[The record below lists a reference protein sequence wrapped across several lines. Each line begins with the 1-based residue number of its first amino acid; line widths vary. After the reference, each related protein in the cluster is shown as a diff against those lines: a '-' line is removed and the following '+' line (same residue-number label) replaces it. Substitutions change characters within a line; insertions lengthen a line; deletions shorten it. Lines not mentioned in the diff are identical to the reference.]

1 MTRGQRRSVPGVLI
15 ALLLLGGSPAPAPAH
30 AVLVTSSPARRA
42 TLGRPPERVALTF
55 NERVEPAYSR
65 MSVWDEGGR
74 RVDASDAGVDPRDP
88 RVLAVSLPP
97 LRPGRYTV
105 RFRVL
110 SVDGHIV
117 ESSFAFTV
125 TGER

>member
-1 MTRGQRRSVPGVLI
+1 MQGALT
-15 ALLLLGGSPAPAPAH
+15 ALLLLVSPPLAAAH
-30 AVLVTSSPARRA
+30 AVLVASSPPRRA
-42 TLGRPPERVALTF
+42 TLARPPERVALTF

-65 MSVWDEGGR
+65 MSVWDESGR
-74 RVDASDAGVDPRDP
+74 RVDATDAGVDPRDP
-88 RVLAVSLPP
+88 RVLAVSLPALP
-97 LRPGRYTV
+97 PGRYTV

-110 SVDGHIV
+110 SIDGHIV